1 MPKLEN
7 DISGIKEILK
17 YVQRDIAEIK
27 EFQRGIDQRATDLE
41 TSQAEVRTKIS
52 LFAGMQGVFS
62 VIVGAV
68 ATYLGGQR

>member
-1 MPKLEN
+1 MAKLEN

-17 YVQRDIAEIK
+17 YVQRDISEIK
-27 EFQRGIDQRATDLE
+27 EFQKTIDQRATDLE

-62 VIVGAV
+62 VVVGAV